1 MNNDN
6 FEVSLQKMQQLQ
18 QDFICFQV
26 SNGKVLNAIQDTLD
40 KLQGTLFG
48 ARSGGSDSALSE
60 EFKQL
65 KENITTQVETISSN
79 LSSLQSETNQNLQ
92 KLSEQIDNVSSNSQT
107 ISLQLET
114 VSSKVNAVESNVAQ
128 LTETNMPALNAKIEA
143 FAPQLTSVENSISN
157 ITEVVIPQLEDKIA
171 NSGGGGGE
179 NWVEI
184 YDCNSDNPA
193 INWGLPDGLIG
204 QTEVT
209 TNLPNFLL
217 YKKLRIYHKFANH
230 YVSKEF
236 DLSKLAQH
244 IAKLPTAG
252 YWLRFLESDSDTVKY
267 TYASNAAILW
277 KDRVIYKMMF
287 SKTVKT
293 AFPVNKYPIF
303 TDYTSSYCAIQ
314 RIEGLLF

>member
-1 MNNDN
+1 MAKDVTLKNNDGEELYPITRTTN
-6 FEVSLQKMQQLQ
+6 VYNENNKTVEELLANIPDTSKFALKEDVPTDNSQL
-18 QDFICFQV
+18 
-26 SNGKVLNAIQDTLD
+26 SNGADYSTNSALNQLKDVLEEKIEDLKQ
-40 KLQGTLFG
+40 QG
-48 ARSGGSDSALSE
+48 GGSE
-60 EFKQL
+60 
-65 KENITTQVETISSN
+65 
-79 LSSLQSETNQNLQ
+79 
-92 KLSEQIDNVSSNSQT
+92 
-107 ISLQLET
+107 
-114 VSSKVNAVESNVAQ
+114 
-128 LTETNMPALNAKIEA
+128 
-143 FAPQLTSVENSISN
+143 
-157 ITEVVIPQLEDKIA
+157 
-171 NSGGGGGE
+171 E

-184 YDCNSDNPA
+184 YDCNSVDPA
-193 INWGLPDGLIG
+193 INWGYPDGLIG
-204 QTEVT
+204 KTEVT

-314 RIEGLLF
+314 RIEGLPF